1 MAYLT
6 YMGDEK
12 AQDIEYAIDIK
23 NEEQM
28 LQFVASLHYLVIFPD
43 GSKHFFTS
51 LRAIGKA
58 IAIDYTTISKKL
70 GRSESCICIAK
81 DSDYPFWVRRL

>member
-1 MAYLT
+1 
-6 YMGDEK
+6 MGDEI
-12 AQDIEYAIDIK
+12 AQNIEYAIDIK

-28 LQFVASLHYLVIFPD
+28 SQFVSRLHYLVVFPD
-43 GSKHFFTS
+43 GSAHFYKS
-51 LRAIGKA
+51 LRDIGKA

-70 GRSESCICIAK
+70 AGIESCVCIAK